1 MKKQLFAR
9 LAAISAGSAVMVGN
23 AFAAVPTEVS
33 TELATAK
40 TDAVSVAG
48 LVITIVVAIAAFLF
62 MRRAI
67 K

>member
-1 MKKQLFAR
+1 MLKKIAGG
-9 LAAISAGSAVMVGN
+9 LALVPLMAGS

>member
-9 LAAISAGSAVMVGN
+9 FAVVSAGSVLLVSN
-23 AFAAVPTEVS
+23 AMAALPTEVS

-40 TDAVSVAG
+40 TDAVAAAG
-48 LVITIVVAIAAFLF
+48 LVIVIVVAVAAFRF
-62 MRRAI
+62 IRGAI